1 MAAAAESSREFRRR
15 VKHRHWAGGWRCAGR
30 GELPSVSGDT
40 ACLRGSRWPAPPG
53 AQGPRGPEGHPVSP
67 LLPQD
72 EFLLLLARGPPSSPG
87 RPGLLRLLGRCR
99 GLGLALSLNL
109 E

>member
-15 VKHRHWAGGWRCAGR
+15 VKHRHWAGGWRCAGG

-72 EFLLLLARGPPSSPG
+72 EFLLLLARGPPSPPG